1 MQDGY
6 KYTIEASTWE
16 IGEPFTVLTIE
27 DANGQ
32 RFEVACYGDYAAAI
46 AKVSAI
52 VTAIEGADL

>member
-27 DANGQ
+27 DAG
-32 RFEVACYGDYAAAI
+32 EIACYGEYSDAI
-46 AKVSAI
+46 AKASAI
-52 VTAIEGADL
+52 ITAIEGVDL